1 MELELGLK
9 LTSIADE
16 FTSDFKIAKDRA
28 GRLFLSRETDALF
41 ILTAHLK
48 GYKRGNIKIDINEDG
63 TSIAISGERQVKE
76 TVMVGWKVYKKDT
89 ETKGFKKVFRIPDG
103 VILDKIKAKFN
114 EDESTLTITMPK
126 QVKGI
131 RGTAIEEIEEKQ
143 ELVKEGTG
151 NLQVVDEKIHKTGT
165 SNQEKDELGQVRNR
179 EEDRDDEM
187 PSETDIMQHPI
198 SGQKDKG
205 HEEDLN
211 EYEVIER
218 TKGSPGLETTIHK
231 EEPEAQKT
239 VAEIQE
245 ITERQQDQELERA
258 ESLGTTQLAKQDEQV
273 NNNLVPDKADNNQ
286 EEEKER
292 PSADEQHEEVPETQA
307 GRVQEEEHKP
317 RAKRCKMCIPIV
329 AGSTIL
335 LSFVVFVF
343 QIMRSKNQTSRRK
356 D

>member
-28 GRLFLSRETDALF
+28 GPLFLSRETDAMF

-143 ELVKEGTG
+143 DLVKEGTG
-151 NLQVVDEKIHKTGT
+151 NLQVVDEKIHETGT
-165 SNQEKDELGQVRNR
+165 SNQEKDELGQARNG

-187 PSETDIMQHPI
+187 PSQTGIMEHPV

-205 HEEDLN
+205 QEEDLN

-218 TKGSPGLETTIHK
+218 TKGSPGLETKIHK
-231 EEPEAQKT
+231 EEQETQKT
-239 VAEIQE
+239 VAEIE
-245 ITERQQDQELERA
+245 ETTERQQDQELDHA
-258 ESLGTTQLAKQDEQV
+258 ESLDTQLAKQDQQV
-273 NNNLVPDKADNNQ
+273 NNNQVPDKADDNQ

-292 PSADEQHEEVPETQA
+292 PSADERPEEAPETQP

>member
-16 FTSDFKIAKDRA
+16 FTSDFKITKDRA
-28 GRLFLSRETDALF
+28 GPLFLSRETDAMF

-131 RGTAIEEIEEKQ
+131 HGTAIEEIEEKQ

-151 NLQVVDEKIHKTGT
+151 NLQVVDEKIHETGT
-165 SNQEKDELGQVRNR
+165 SNQEKDELGQARNG

-187 PSETDIMQHPI
+187 LSETDIVEHPV
-198 SGQKDKG
+198 SGQKEKG
-205 HEEDLN
+205 HEKDLN

-218 TKGSPGLETTIHK
+218 TKGSPGLVTKIHK
-231 EEPEAQKT
+231 EEPETQKT
-239 VAEIQE
+239 VAEIQGK
-245 ITERQQDQELERA
+245 TERQQDQE
-258 ESLGTTQLAKQDEQV
+258 QDEQV
-273 NNNLVPDKADNNQ
+273 NNNQVPDEADDNQ
-286 EEEKER
+286 EKEKEKRSANER
-292 PSADEQHEEVPETQA
+292 PEEAPETQPE
-307 GRVQEEEHKP
+307 RVQEEEHKP

>member
-28 GRLFLSRETDALF
+28 GPLFLSRETEATF

-48 GYKRGNIKIDINEDG
+48 GYKRGNIKIDINKGG

-103 VILDKIKAKFN
+103 VILDKIKAMFN

-131 RGTAIEEIEEKQ
+131 RGTAIEEVEEKP

-151 NLQVVDEKIHKTGT
+151 NLQVVDEKIQKTGT
-165 SNQEKDELGQVRNR
+165 SKPEKDESAPARTG
-179 EEDRDDEM
+179 EEDRDHDEM
-187 PSETDIMQHPI
+187 PSETDIMD
-198 SGQKDKG
+198 SGQKDK
-205 HEEDLN
+205 DLN
-211 EYEVIER
+211 EYEVIES
-218 TKGSPGLETTIHK
+218 TKSSPGLETEMPK
-231 EEPEAQKT
+231 EEAGNQKT

-245 ITERQQDQELERA
+245 ITEPQQDQ
-258 ESLGTTQLAKQDEQV
+258 QV
-273 NNNLVPDKADNNQ
+273 NKNQVPDKADDAQ
-286 EEEKER
+286 EDQRSDEEKER
-292 PSADEQHEEVPETQA
+292 PSADELSEEAQETRP
-307 GRVQEEEHKP
+307 GRVEEEEHKP
-317 RAKRCKMCIPIV
+317 RGKRCKMCIPIV

-335 LSFVVFVF
+335 LSLVVFVF

>member
-1 MELELGLK
+1 MNYLQEIE
-9 LTSIADE
+9 IFA
-16 FTSDFKIAKDRA
+16 
-28 GRLFLSRETDALF
+28 
-41 ILTAHLK
+41 

-151 NLQVVDEKIHKTGT
+151 NLQVVDEKVQKTGT
-165 SNQEKDELGQVRNR
+165 LNQEKDELGQARNG
-179 EEDRDDEM
+179 EEDRNDEM
-187 PSETDIMQHPI
+187 PSETDIMEHPV
-198 SGQKDKG
+198 SRQKDKG

-211 EYEVIER
+211 EYEMIE
-218 TKGSPGLETTIHK
+218 TSPGLETKIHK
-231 EEPEAQKT
+231 EEPETQKT

-245 ITERQQDQELERA
+245 ITERQQDQELELA

-273 NNNLVPDKADNNQ
+273 NNNQVPDKADDNQ
-286 EEEKER
+286 EEEEEKER
-292 PSADEQHEEVPETQA
+292 PSADELHEEVPETQP
-307 GRVQEEEHKP
+307 GTVQEGEHKP
-317 RAKRCKMCIPIV
+317 RAKRCKMCIPLV